1 MTDTST
7 PAFSDGVRS
16 RVLALALDLIFVVVF
31 ATMGRASHKESLSVA
46 GIAETAWPFVV
57 GLLVGWLITRAWRA
71 PALIVPIGLAIW
83 GWTVVIGLALR
94 VVSGQGVQLAFVIVA
109 TLVLGLVLLGWR
121 LVARFTVLRS
131 SRRSGVRSPL
141 ENGEGASAEGVAQ
154 ASLEHT
160 WNVAVPLAPPGFYPK
175 FGPLPAVTE
184 VRDQSGAWDAVG
196 QTRTLLLSDGG
207 SVVETITDYRRGE
220 FFGYELTEF
229 QKLFGKL
236 VSGARAE
243 WSFSTVPLVAEPK
256 AAADAG
262 TAAATG
268 TRIHWS
274 YTFFPK
280 RGMALI
286 VGAIVALFWA
296 PYMRRVLPG
305 IIAHVEASAA
315 AASASN

>member
-1 MTDTST
+1 MGASTS
-7 PAFSDGVRS
+7 S
-16 RVLALALDLIFVVVF
+16 RKLVAWALALDIIFVVVF
-31 ATMGRASHKESLSVA
+31 ATIGRASHKESLSFA

-57 GLLVGWLITRAWRA
+57 GLLIGWLITRAWRA
-71 PALIVPIGLAIW
+71 PARIGSIGLVIW

-94 VVSGQGVQLAFVIVA
+94 VGSGQGVQLAFVIVA
-109 TLVLGLVLLGWR
+109 TLVLGLFLLGWR

-131 SRRSGVRSPL
+131 SASIPL
-141 ENGEGASAEGVAQ
+141 TKGEGASAEGVAK

-160 WNVAVPLAPPGFYPK
+160 WDVAVPLAPPGFYPK
-175 FGPLPAVTE
+175 FGPLPAVIE

-207 SVVETITDYRRGE
+207 SVVETITDYRHGE

-243 WSFSTVPLVAEPK
+243 WSFSTVPLG
-256 AAADAG
+256 AG
-262 TAAATG
+262 AG
-268 TRIHWS
+268 TRIHWT

-280 RGMALI
+280 RGAAVI
-286 VGAIVALFWA
+286 VAAIVALFWA

-305 IIAHVEASAA
+305 IIAHVEQR
-315 AASASN
+315 

>member
-1 MTDTST
+1 MGAST
-7 PAFSDGVRS
+7 VVAAAAADFR
-16 RVLALALDLIFVVVF
+16 RVTARGISLALALDLAVVVVF
-31 ATMGRASHKESLSVA
+31 ATIGRASHKESLSAA

-57 GLLVGWLITRAWRA
+57 GLLLGWLVTRAWRA
-71 PALIVPIGLAIW
+71 PARIGSIGLVIC
-83 GWTVVIGLALR
+83 GWTLVMGMALR
-94 VVSGQGVQLAFVIVA
+94 AISGQGVQLAFVIVA
-109 TLVLGLVLLGWR
+109 TIVLALFLLGWR

-131 SRRSGVRSPL
+131 SSRSGRRGPL
-141 ENGEGASAEGVAQ
+141 EKGEGSSAEGIVRV
-154 ASLEHT
+154 SLEHT

-184 VRDQSGAWDAVG
+184 VRNQSGAWDAVG

-243 WSFSTVPLVAEPK
+243 WSFSAVP
-256 AAADAG
+256 AG
-262 TAAATG
+262 TGSGTG
-268 TRIHWS
+268 TRIHWT
-274 YTFFPK
+274 YRFFPK
-280 RGMALI
+280 RGTAL
-286 VGAIVALFWA
+286 VVSAIVALFWA

-305 IIAHVEASAA
+305 IIAHVEASAEVA
-315 AASASN
+315 N

>member
-1 MTDTST
+1 MGTSAAAVAAAAAGT
-7 PAFSDGVRS
+7 KKLTAGGIS
-16 RVLALALDLIFVVVF
+16 LALALDLVVVVVF
-31 ATMGRASHKESLSVA
+31 ATIGRASHKESLSVA

-71 PALIVPIGLAIW
+71 PARIGSIGLVIW
-83 GWTVVIGLALR
+83 GWTLVIGIALR
-94 VVSGQGVQLAFVIVA
+94 ATSGQGVQLAFVIVA
-109 TLVLGLVLLGWR
+109 TVVLGLFLLGWR

-131 SRRSGVRSPL
+131 SPRSSPSSSLRGPL
-141 ENGEGASAEGVAQ
+141 EKGEGASAEGIVQ
-154 ASLEHT
+154 AALEHT
-160 WNVAVPLAPPGFYPK
+160 WNIVVPLEPPGFYPK

-207 SVVETITDYRRGE
+207 SVVETITEYRSNE

-243 WSFSTVPLVAEPK
+243 WSFSTVP
-256 AAADAG
+256 
-262 TAAATG
+262 TG
-268 TRIHWS
+268 TRIYWT

-280 RGMALI
+280 RGTALI
-286 VGAIVALFWA
+286 VAAIVALFWA

-305 IIAHVEASAA
+305 IIAHVEQS
-315 AASASN
+315 